1 MVDRR
6 ARGASIEE
14 AARRFLIGAGLRPIA
29 ANVRYSGGE
38 LDLILRDDRRRE
50 PTLVFVE
57 VRYRQSQAFGGG
69 SESVNAGKQRRLIHA
84 AERFL
89 ATRPALSQMACRFDV
104 LAASGA
110 PAAPQWQWIEDA
122 FRADGS

>member
-6 ARGASIEE
+6 ARGAWIE
-14 AARRFLIGAGLRPIA
+14 AAAREFLLAAGLRPLA

-38 LDLILRDDRRRE
+38 LDLILRDGRRRE

-57 VRYRQSQAFGGG
+57 IRYRRSQAFGGG
-69 SESVNAGKQRRLIHA
+69 SESVDAGKRRRLIHA

-89 ATRPALSQMACRFDV
+89 ATQPVLAQMACRFDV

-110 PAAPQWQWIEDA
+110 PDAPQWQWIEDA